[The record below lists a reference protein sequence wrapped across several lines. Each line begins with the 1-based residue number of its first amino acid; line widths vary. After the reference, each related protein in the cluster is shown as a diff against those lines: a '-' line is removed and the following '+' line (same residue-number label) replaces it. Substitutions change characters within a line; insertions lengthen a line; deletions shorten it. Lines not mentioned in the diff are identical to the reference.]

1 MAVKAIIFDKDG
13 TLIDFDSFWISVS
26 IEVINDIIDR
36 FQMTDIPS
44 ADFLE
49 AIGVKDGVTDIDGI
63 LCKGTYEETA
73 ESFLK
78 VAKKYGYH
86 VELSE
91 ISPFVTQSY
100 NKNSRH
106 GTVRGTCDNLRGVL
120 KSLKEQGIKLFVV
133 TTDNPEI
140 TSLCLEKLGVSD
152 LFEKVF
158 TDDDITPPKPDP
170 SCAFKISEEYSI
182 DLSDIIM
189 VGDTMTDVRFA
200 KNAGIRVISVG
211 ANEENRKRLV
221 PYADIVL
228 RDVSCI
234 PEQIGEGILC

>member
-26 IEVINDIIDR
+26 VEVIKDLKNRFDQNDV
-36 FQMTDIPS
+36 PVC
-44 ADFLE
+44 DFLE
-49 AIGVKDGVTDIDGI
+49 AIGVKDGVSDIDGV
-63 LCKGTYEETA
+63 LCKGTYDEIA
-73 ESFLK
+73 EAFLK
-78 VAKKYGYH
+78 VAKKHGH
-86 VELSE
+86 DLALSE
-91 ISPFVTQSY
+91 MSPFVTQSY
-100 NKNSRH
+100 NKNSLQ
-106 GTVRGTCDNLRGVL
+106 GDVRGTCDNLRGVL
-120 KSLKEQGIKLFVV
+120 ESLKEYGIRLFVV

-158 TDDDITPPKPDP
+158 TDDGITPPKPDP

-211 ANEENRKRLV
+211 ANEENRKRHAS
-221 PYADIVL
+221 YADFVFG
-228 RDVSCI
+228 DVSCI
-234 PEQIGEGILC
+234 PDLVFGGAL